1 MIPSKKNI
9 EKLQAKKRNVKPKV
23 HQKISNSFIE
33 NAISNSNINALKTI
47 YYLSTILQDE
57 DLEGK
62 DPKSLMTIKI
72 DKREMLKFTESSA
85 SGIIKTIDQL
95 QKTNITFLDEENKLH
110 EGMSLLPYYGFLAN
124 KNTVEIKLF
133 IRIASLIIDVKR
145 KYTNINVKDL
155 MKLKSPH
162 TLRFL
167 AFLNRISQYDK
178 DIPKRKSLTLDEL
191 NLFFG
196 TNYKKWNS
204 IEAKILK
211 PIQDELNNI
220 SDLSFIYESNFE
232 ALGRGRPKFKDVT
245 IDLINNI
252 KKIGNKRK

>member
-1 MIPSKKNI
+1 MIPSKKNM
-9 EKLQAKKRNVKPKV
+9 EKIQAKKRNVKPKV

-57 DLEGK
+57 DLKGK
-62 DPKSLMTIKI
+62 DPKSLMTIKV

-95 QKTNITFLDEENKLH
+95 QKTNITFLDEENELH

-133 IRIASLIIDVKR
+133 IRVASLIIDVKR
-145 KYTNINVKDL
+145 KYTNINIKDL

-162 TLRFL
+162 TLRFVAL
-167 AFLNRISQYDK
+167 LNRISQYDK
-178 DIPKRKSLTLDEL
+178 DIPKRKLLTLDEL

-220 SDLSFIYESNFE
+220 SDLTFIYESNFE

-245 IDLINNI
+245 IDLIDN
-252 KKIGNKRK
+252 KKRQPKLF

>member
-1 MIPSKKNI
+1 MIPTKKNI
-9 EKLQAKKRNVKPKV
+9 EKVQAKKRNMKPKV

-57 DLEGK
+57 DLKDK
-62 DPKSLMTIKI
+62 DPKSLMTIRI

-85 SGIIKTIDQL
+85 SGIVKTIDQL
-95 QKTNITFLDEENKLH
+95 QKTNITFLDEENELH

-124 KNTVEIKLF
+124 KNIVEIKLF
-133 IRIASLIIDVKR
+133 IRIANLIIDVKR
-145 KYTNINVKDL
+145 KYTNINIKDL

-167 AFLNRISQYDK
+167 AMLNRISQYDEN
-178 DIPKRKSLTLDEL
+178 IPKRKSLSLDEL

-196 TNYKKWNS
+196 TNYKKWSS
-204 IEAKILK
+204 IESKILK
-211 PIQDELNNI
+211 LIQDELNSV
-220 SDLSFIYESNFE
+220 SDLTFIYESNFE

-245 IDLINNI
+245 IDLINN
-252 KKIGNKRK
+252 KKRQPKLF

>member
-9 EKLQAKKRNVKPKV
+9 EKLQAKKRNIKPKV

-57 DLEGK
+57 DVVGK

-110 EGMSLLPYYGFLAN
+110 EGTSLLPYYGFLAN

-178 DIPKRKSLTLDEL
+178 GIPKRKSLTLDEL

-245 IDLINNI
+245 IDLINNT
-252 KKIGNKRK
+252 KKKRR

>member
-1 MIPSKKNI
+1 MIPTKKNI
-9 EKLQAKKRNVKPKV
+9 EKVQAKKRNIKPKV

-57 DLEGK
+57 DLKEK
-62 DPKSLMTIKI
+62 DPKSLMTIRI
-72 DKREMLKFTESSA
+72 NKREMLKFTESSA
-85 SGIIKTIDQL
+85 SGIVKTIDQL
-95 QKTNITFLDEENKLH
+95 QKTNITFLDEENELH

-124 KNTVEIKLF
+124 KNIVEIKLF
-133 IRIASLIIDVKR
+133 VRVASLIIDVKR
-145 KYTNINVKDL
+145 KYTNINIKDL

-167 AFLNRISQYDK
+167 AMLNRISQYDEN
-178 DIPKRKSLTLDEL
+178 IPKRKSLTLDEL

-196 TNYKKWNS
+196 TKYKKWNS
-204 IEAKILK
+204 IEAKILN
-211 PIQDELNNI
+211 PIQNELNNI

-245 IDLINNI
+245 IDLINN
-252 KKIGNKRK
+252 KKRQPKLF

>member
-1 MIPSKKNI
+1 MIPTKKNI
-9 EKLQAKKRNVKPKV
+9 EKVQAKKRNMKPKV

-57 DLEGK
+57 DLKDK
-62 DPKSLMTIKI
+62 DPKSLMTIRI

-85 SGIIKTIDQL
+85 TGIVKTIDQL
-95 QKTNITFLDEENKLH
+95 QKTNITFLDEENELH

-124 KNTVEIKLF
+124 KNIVEIKLF
-133 IRIASLIIDVKR
+133 IRIANLIIDVKR
-145 KYTNINVKDL
+145 KYTNINIKDL

-167 AFLNRISQYDK
+167 AMLNRISQYDEN
-178 DIPKRKSLTLDEL
+178 IPKRKSLSLDEL

-196 TNYKKWNS
+196 TNYKKWSS
-204 IEAKILK
+204 IESKILK
-211 PIQDELNNI
+211 LIQDELNSV
-220 SDLSFIYESNFE
+220 SDLTFIYESNFE

-245 IDLINNI
+245 IDLINN
-252 KKIGNKRK
+252 KKRQPKLF